1 VRSAVS
7 RDDFVERYGRW
18 ALVAGASEG
27 LGAAFAGSLARRGCS
42 LILLARRPALLDELA
57 KRLRADYPLEVRTV
71 AADLADPAAFDSL
84 RLLAAEL
91 EIGVAVYNAAYS
103 FIGPLLERPLADA
116 LRVTEVNVQ
125 GPLRFV
131 HALAPPMLARKRG
144 ALLFMSSLAGF
155 QGSPRL
161 SAYAS
166 SKAFIT
172 VLGESLWSELKPRG
186 VDVLVSA
193 AGAIRTPGYLRSAKK
208 DAPGTLDPSEVAE
221 LSLTHLGKGPIVVP
235 GAVNKLARFFL
246 GRLLSRRAAVGVMAS
261 NTADLE

>member
-1 VRSAVS
+1 VTAS
-7 RDDFVERYGRW
+7 FKERYRNVGV
-18 ALVAGASEG
+18 VAGASEG
-27 LGAAFAGSLARRGCS
+27 LGAAFARGLAARGLDLVLVARRADV
-42 LILLARRPALLDELA
+42 LEALAAELVA
-57 KRLRADYPLEVRTV
+57 AHGVKVRAVV
-71 AADLADPAAFDSL
+71 ADLADASFTDSL
-84 RLLAAEL
+84 TRATGDL
-91 EIGVAVYNAAYS
+91 EVGVAVYNAALS
-103 FIGPLLERPLADA
+103 FTGPLLDLPLEDA
-116 LRVTEVNVQ
+116 LRLVAVNIQ

>member
-1 VRSAVS
+1 MTAS
-7 RDDFVERYGRW
+7 FKERYRNVGV
-18 ALVAGASEG
+18 VAGASEG
-27 LGAAFAGSLARRGCS
+27 LGAAFARGLAARGLDLVLVARRADV
-42 LILLARRPALLDELA
+42 LEALAAELVA
-57 KRLRADYPLEVRTV
+57 AHGVKVRAVV
-71 AADLADPAAFDSL
+71 ADLADASFTDSL
-84 RLLAAEL
+84 TRATGDL
-91 EIGVAVYNAAYS
+91 EVGVAVYNAALS
-103 FIGPLLERPLADA
+103 FTGPLLDLPLEDA
-116 LRVTEVNVQ
+116 LRLVAVNIQ